1 MPKHKNTHDTQKDK
15 HTQTCHEVDQ
25 CMMIILSDHEDASKH
40 RNTQKD
46 KHTHT
51 TNVYRV
57 IIKMRSNTEI
67 QLMVKAL
74 QFKESCDLG

>member
-51 TNVYRV
+51 HTQPMY
-57 IIKMRSNTEI
+57 TE
-67 QLMVKAL
+67 
-74 QFKESCDLG
+74 